1 MADQEK
7 EGRWSNIKSQLGD
20 GSVRIR
26 YFGGLAVCLV
36 AAIVG
41 YLLFSRSTSAKMAD
55 PSQVTTVP
63 DVAGQHRNAPSN
75 EMQKATPAYD
85 NLLAHEN
92 AVTAAQAK
100 QAGDSAVPVIR
111 SGIEQRSAASAAQA
125 AFASSAQAEPPPAQ
139 TSTAD
144 AAAYQQYQEE
154 AKRREQDIAAR
165 KTVMAKQVELLITA
179 WQPKDHQSFAVCVQ
193 ATASTAAAPGNAAGQ
208 QLASTG
214 ASAVTTAA
222 TPGGRTV
229 VRAGDPPAF
238 AILNTAVNTD
248 EPGPVTATI
257 VSGALNGTRLMG
269 KVEVGQNAQKA
280 GLHFTVA
287 SIPGQQNSVAVDA
300 WAIDPKTARSALA
313 SDVDNHYLLRYGTFF
328 ASSFLGG
335 FGDALLKGGQGQHL
349 IASPSGTVVQTDSYS
364 NKQLVLAGQLDQD
377 NVLGGGDDLSPS
389 DFSERSGE
397 RKKNTL
403 LPLLG
408 GVAVAVGVVG
418 IFGWRIASP
427 YLNHHQEPEAILQSS
442 SANQPVQEPSQLSTP
457 QYPQGVQQP
466 GRPSQM
472 EAGNMTGGQ
481 TQAAIGAPQPAQ
493 QGISLQ
499 PAAMSSGMQPKQ
511 GMTGAAQSKPAE
523 QAQGQSAVPVAM
535 KSKDSMP
542 QQPASES
549 TVQSSAPAGAP
560 SDMAAN
566 ARLLAQANSRIDAL
580 EKSINVLKETVDKL
594 AGAAAKKP
602 PAKEK
607 AVTHSSAG
615 GKAATARKPQSSEK
629 PTSHGKKSSGD
640 EETKPAARSDLH
652 LKAVLDGR
660 AWFQTKGGE
669 SITVAPGDDVKG
681 LGIVKAI
688 DAERGQVTFSSGTVV
703 R

>member
-1 MADQEK
+1 
-7 EGRWSNIKSQLGD
+7 
-20 GSVRIR
+20 
-26 YFGGLAVCLV
+26 
-36 AAIVG
+36 
-41 YLLFSRSTSAKMAD
+41 
-55 PSQVTTVP
+55 
-63 DVAGQHRNAPSN
+63 
-75 EMQKATPAYD
+75 
-85 NLLAHEN
+85 
-92 AVTAAQAK
+92 
-100 QAGDSAVPVIR
+100 
-111 SGIEQRSAASAAQA
+111 
-125 AFASSAQAEPPPAQ
+125 
-139 TSTAD
+139 
-144 AAAYQQYQEE
+144 
-154 AKRREQDIAAR
+154 
-165 KTVMAKQVELLITA
+165 MAKQVELLITA

-364 NKQLVLAGQLDQD
+364 NKQLVLAGVGNVGKQAGTNMANIINRPATITIDAEIGIGILFMADQLDQD

>member
-7 EGRWSNIKSQLGD
+7 AGRWSNIKSQLGD

-75 EMQKATPAYD
+75 DMQKATPAYD

-125 AFASSAQAEPPPAQ
+125 ASASATQAEPPPAQ
-139 TSTAD
+139 TSAAD

-154 AKRREQDIAAR
+154 AKRREQEIVAR
-165 KTVMAKQVELLITA
+165 KAVMSKQVELLVTA
-179 WQPKDHQSFAVCVQ
+179 WQPKDHQSLAVRVQ
-193 ATASTAAAPGNAAGQ
+193 ATASTTAPGNAAGQ

-214 ASAVTTAA
+214 ANTVTTAA
-222 TPGGRTV
+222 TSGGRTV

-238 AILNTAVNTD
+238 AVLNTAVNTD

-287 SIPGQQNSVAVDA
+287 SIPGQQNSVAIDA
-300 WAIDPKTARSALA
+300 WAIDPQTARSALA

-349 IASPSGTVVQTDSYS
+349 IASPSGTVVQTDAYS
-364 NKQLVLAGQLDQD
+364 NKQLVLAGVG
-377 NVLGGGDDLSPS
+377 NVGKQAGT
-389 DFSERSGE
+389 
-397 RKKNTL
+397 NM
-403 LPLLG
+403 
-408 GVAVAVGVVG
+408 
-418 IFGWRIASP
+418 
-427 YLNHHQEPEAILQSS
+427 
-442 SANQPVQEPSQLSTP
+442 ANIMN
-457 QYPQGVQQP
+457 
-466 GRPSQM
+466 RP
-472 EAGNMTGGQ
+472 
-481 TQAAIGAPQPAQ
+481 
-493 QGISLQ
+493 
-499 PAAMSSGMQPKQ
+499 
-511 GMTGAAQSKPAE
+511 
-523 QAQGQSAVPVAM
+523 
-535 KSKDSMP
+535 
-542 QQPASES
+542 
-549 TVQSSAPAGAP
+549 
-560 SDMAAN
+560 
-566 ARLLAQANSRIDAL
+566 
-580 EKSINVLKETVDKL
+580 
-594 AGAAAKKP
+594 
-602 PAKEK
+602 
-607 AVTHSSAG
+607 
-615 GKAATARKPQSSEK
+615 AT
-629 PTSHGKKSSGD
+629 
-640 EETKPAARSDLH
+640 
-652 LKAVLDGR
+652 
-660 AWFQTKGGE
+660 
-669 SITVAPGDDVKG
+669 IT
-681 LGIVKAI
+681 I
-688 DAERGQVTFSSGTVV
+688 DAEIGIGILFMADVTLK
-703 R
+703 